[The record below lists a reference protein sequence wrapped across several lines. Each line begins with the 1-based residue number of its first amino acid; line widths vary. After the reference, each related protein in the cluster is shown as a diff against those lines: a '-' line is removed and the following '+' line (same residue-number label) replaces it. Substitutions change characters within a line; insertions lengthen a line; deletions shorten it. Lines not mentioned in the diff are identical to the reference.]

1 MLPQIEIDFLK
12 LEADPD
18 LHPKFQLVILV
29 IKRRYEEYI
38 YKKDLVN
45 LTIMTFPKGKL
56 ANMSIGYSV
65 VLRKM
70 LYIVYVV
77 IFLNLILK
85 SNQLGIYLLHK
96 DF

>member
-1 MLPQIEIDFLK
+1 MLPQIEIDLLK
-12 LEADPD
+12 LKAD
-18 LHPKFQLVILV
+18 LHLKFQLIILV

-45 LTIMTFPKGKL
+45 LAIMTFPKGKL
-56 ANMSIGYSV
+56 ASMAIGYRV

-77 IFLNLILK
+77 IFLSLILK

-96 DF
+96 GF